1 MRRLIRM
8 AAWLYPAEWRRR
20 YGVEFQC
27 LLDDTS
33 PRWRDLFDVLIG
45 GLQMRFMAASKV
57 QIVAV
62 CALIG
67 AVPALVLSVRLPDR
81 YMADAEIV
89 IAGGP
94 NTMASPDQINELTKR
109 AFAKDRLVKIIQ
121 SHHLYDDRA
130 SRLGTP
136 LNAKIFGLYPR
147 SMDEAVEQLRLAIRL
162 EGTNRPNVFLRL
174 SFNSTQ
180 PAQAA
185 SITNQLCALL
195 VEDNFRNAPTSG
207 GALKIVVTEPAKI
220 PEKPYRPN
228 RPAIVTFGAF
238 CGALL
243 GLMIALLRRP
253 PMQLA
258 S

>member
-1 MRRLIRM
+1 M
-8 AAWLYPAEWRRR
+8 AAWLYPADWRRR

-33 PRWRDLFDVLIG
+33 PRWRDLLDVLLG

-67 AVPALVLSVRLPDR
+67 AAPALVVSVRLPDR

-89 IAGGP
+89 ANFGP
-94 NTMASPDQINELTKR
+94 NTPASPDQINELTNR
-109 AFAKDRLVKIIQ
+109 AFAYDRLVRII
-121 SHHLYDDRA
+121 HTYHLYHDGA

-136 LNAKIFGLYPR
+136 LNSKILGLYPK
-147 SMDEAVEQLRLAIRL
+147 SMDEAVEQIRLAIRV
-162 EGTNRPNVFLRL
+162 ERTGRPNGFRL
-174 SFNSTQ
+174 SFNSTE

-185 SITNQLCALL
+185 QITNQLSSLL
-195 VEDNFRNAPTSG
+195 VDGILRNTPTSG
-207 GALKIVVTEPAKI
+207 GALKIAISPARI

-228 RPAIVTFGAF
+228 RPAIVTFGAL
-238 CGALL
+238 CGAML